1 MMITGIGYRAEW
13 WWWWLV

>member
-13 WWWWLV
+13 WWLVWI